1 MSFISRNSKYLEIL
15 PDGTFIFTK
24 SLPLKKKE
32 KILFIYKSLNE
43 TSLWNKQIRNGKTI
57 VFELE
62 NTEVS
67 SYRNKFK
74 N

>member
-15 PDGTFIFTK
+15 SDGTFIFTK

-62 NTEVS
+62 NTEVF